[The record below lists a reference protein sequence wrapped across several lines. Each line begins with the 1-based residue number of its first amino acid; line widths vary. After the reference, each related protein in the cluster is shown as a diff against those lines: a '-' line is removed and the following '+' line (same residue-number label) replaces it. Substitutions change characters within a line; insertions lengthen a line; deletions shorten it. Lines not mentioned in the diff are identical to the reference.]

1 MPLSLVRHAI
11 RRRPVPRLLPLPPTR
26 RKSYDVVIVGGGGHG
41 LATAY
46 YLQKNH
52 GINNVAVFEK
62 SWLAGDNT
70 ARNTAIIRSN
80 YLSETA
86 INFYKLSM
94 QLFSN
99 LSHEL
104 DFNIMYSE
112 RGHLTLAH
120 SDSACR
126 ASRWRVNM
134 NRHLG
139 VDSEYVDRNQIAKIC
154 PQLNLSHTV
163 PPSHYGRFI
172 SSDRGDC
179 PTRRRC
185 LGLRHPRRRQR
196 RFHLSANRSCQSI
209 TRKRQSNRRAIS
221 GR

>member
-1 MPLSLVRHAI
+1 
-11 RRRPVPRLLPLPPTR
+11 
-26 RKSYDVVIVGGGGHG
+26 
-41 LATAY
+41 
-46 YLQKNH
+46 
-52 GINNVAVFEK
+52 
-62 SWLAGDNT
+62 
-70 ARNTAIIRSN
+70 
-80 YLSETA
+80 
-86 INFYKLSM
+86 M

-163 PPSHYGRFI
+163 RHPIMGALYH
-172 SSDRGDC
+172 
-179 PTRRRC
+179 PTGAIARHDAVC